1 MSELM
6 VQLAARLTIHEYL
19 LEVMYANLAA
29 TAENPQAF
37 VEDFGKHLIDRTK
50 TRMAPP
56 LDALGLDREFEADV
70 RREMESMMTTFAEHM
85 RARVAEMTQQ
95 GDSI

>member
-29 TAENPQAF
+29 NAEDPQAF
-37 VEDFGKHLIDRTK
+37 VQGLGKHLVGRTQ

-56 LDALGLDREFEADV
+56 LAALGLDREFEADV
-70 RREMESMMTTFAEHM
+70 RREMAVMMKAFAERLEA
-85 RARVAEMTQQ
+85 RAAEMAKEQ
-95 GDSI
+95 D

>member
-6 VQLAARLTIHEYL
+6 VQLAAKLTIHEYL

-29 TAENPQAF
+29 NAEDPRAF
-37 VEDFGKHLIDRTK
+37 ARDFGDHLIGRTR

-56 LDALGLDREFEADV
+56 LEALGLDREFEADV
-70 RREMESMMTTFAEHM
+70 RREMEAMMKLFVERM
-85 RARVAEMTQQ
+85 RLRVAETEEQ
-95 GDSI
+95 GS

>member
-29 TAENPQAF
+29 TAEDPQAF
-37 VEDFGKHLIDRTK
+37 IEDFAKHLIGRTR

-56 LDALGLDREFEADV
+56 LEALGLDREFEADV
-70 RREMESMMTTFAEHM
+70 RREMESMVTTFTERM
-85 RARVAEMTQQ
+85 RTRVAEMTEQ
-95 GDSI
+95 GD

>member
-29 TAENPQAF
+29 NAEDPQAF
-37 VEDFGKHLIDRTK
+37 ARDFGKHLIARAK

-56 LDALGLDREFEADV
+56 LEALGLDREFEADV
-70 RREMESMMTTFAEHM
+70 RREMAAMMTGFAERM
-85 RARVAEMTQQ
+85 QARVAEMKEQ
-95 GDSI
+95 GG

>member
-29 TAENPQAF
+29 DAEDPAAF
-37 VEDFGKHLIDRTK
+37 ARDFGNHLIDRAR

-56 LDALGLDREFEADV
+56 LEALGLDREFEADV
-70 RREMESMMTTFAEHM
+70 RSEMEAMMKVFAERL
-85 RARVAEMTQQ
+85 RARVAEMAEQ
-95 GDSI
+95 GS

>member
-19 LEVMYANLAA
+19 FEVMYANLAA
-29 TAENPQAF
+29 NAEDPQAF
-37 VEDFGKHLIDRTK
+37 VQGLGKHLVGRAR

-56 LDALGLDREFEADV
+56 LAALGLDREFEADV
-70 RREMESMMTTFAEHM
+70 RREMESMMAAFAE
-85 RARVAEMTQQ
+85 RLQARVDEMTEDQ
-95 GDSI
+95 G